1 MKNYNNLI
9 LDIENDFYL
18 IKINRPKYLNALNQE
33 TIHELRTCFEYIN
46 SNTKNKYGVIITG
59 SGDKAFVAGADIK
72 EFTKIDKTSS
82 SEFCSNGHS
91 LFNFIE
97 NMSIPVF
104 ALVNGYALGGGCELS
119 LACHI
124 RVATVNAKFS
134 QPEINLGLIPGY
146 GGTQRLTQIVGK
158 SKALEMMLT
167 TDMISAEDALEYN
180 LINNVVEDI
189 DSGIKK
195 VEEYISIFKRK
206 GPNAVKNVI
215 KSVNNYFDKDID
227 GFEDEIKLFIECVK
241 TSDFKEGIQAFIE
254 KRCPDFKGE

>member
-1 MKNYNNLI
+1 MKNLKNL
-9 LDIENDFYL
+9 LFENRKDYFL
-18 IKINRPKYLNALNQE
+18 IKINRPKNLNALNQK
-33 TIHELRTCFEYIN
+33 TIEELILLFDFI
-46 SNTKNKYGVIITG
+46 TKNSVGKYGIVITG
-59 SGDKAFVAGADIK
+59 EGDKSFVAGADIK
-72 EFTKIDKTSS
+72 EFVELDSKSS
-82 SEFCSNGHS
+82 LKFCRNGHD
-91 LFNFIE
+91 LFNKIE
-97 NMSIPVF
+97 KMHIPVI

-158 SKALEMMLT
+158 SKTLEMMLT

-195 VEEYISIFKRK
+195 MRNIFQFLKKRTK
-206 GPNAVKNVI
+206 C
-215 KSVNNYFDKDID
+215 S
-227 GFEDEIKLFIECVK
+227 
-241 TSDFKEGIQAFIE
+241 Q
-254 KRCPDFKGE
+254 KRN

>member
-1 MKNYNNLI
+1 MKNLKIYYSRI
-9 LDIENDFYL
+9 VKIIFW
-18 IKINRPKYLNALNQE
+18 IKINRPKNLNALNQK
-33 TIHELRTCFEYIN
+33 TIEELILLFDFI
-46 SNTKNKYGVIITG
+46 TKNSVGKYGIVITG
-59 SGDKAFVAGADIK
+59 EGDKSFVAGADIK
-72 EFTKIDKTSS
+72 EFVELDSKSS
-82 SEFCSNGHS
+82 LKFCRNGHD
-91 LFNFIE
+91 LFNKIE
-97 NMSIPVF
+97 KMHIPVI

-167 TDMISAEDALEYN
+167 TDMISAEDALKYN

-195 VEEYISIFKRK
+195 VEEYISIFKK
-206 GPNAVKNVI
+206 
-215 KSVNNYFDKDID
+215 
-227 GFEDEIKLFIECVK
+227 
-241 TSDFKEGIQAFIE
+241 
-254 KRCPDFKGE
+254 KRTKCNQKRN

>member
-1 MKNYNNLI
+1 MKNLKNL
-9 LDIENDFYL
+9 LFENRKDYFL
-18 IKINRPKYLNALNQE
+18 IKINRPKNLNALNQK
-33 TIHELRTCFEYIN
+33 TIEELILLFDFI
-46 SNTKNKYGVIITG
+46 TKNSVGKYGIVITG
-59 SGDKAFVAGADIK
+59 EGDKSFVAGADIK
-72 EFTKIDKTSS
+72 EFVELDSKSS
-82 SEFCSNGHS
+82 LKFCRNGHD
-91 LFNFIE
+91 LFNKIE
-97 NMSIPVF
+97 KMHIPVI

-167 TDMISAEDALEYN
+167 TEMISAEDALKYN
-180 LINNVVEDI
+180 LINNIVEDI

>member
-1 MKNYNNLI
+1 
-9 LDIENDFYL
+9 
-18 IKINRPKYLNALNQE
+18 
-33 TIHELRTCFEYIN
+33 
-46 SNTKNKYGVIITG
+46 
-59 SGDKAFVAGADIK
+59 
-72 EFTKIDKTSS
+72 
-82 SEFCSNGHS
+82 
-91 LFNFIE
+91 
-97 NMSIPVF
+97 
-104 ALVNGYALGGGCELS
+104 
-119 LACHI
+119 
-124 RVATVNAKFS
+124 
-134 QPEINLGLIPGY
+134 
-146 GGTQRLTQIVGK
+146 
-158 SKALEMMLT
+158 MLT
-167 TDMISAEDALEYN
+167 TDMISADDALEYN